1 MFKYSRRTFLK
12 GLAAGA
18 CLLNV
23 GRRAAAQTP
32 LRLSLPPLQDVLP
45 LGFAHNE
52 GMFDAAGLA
61 VELVGVSSH
70 RERSSALLSNNLD
83 GVVSDVSTLL
93 FGRGN
98 AEADIVITS
107 TAFDIIDDTRQV
119 ALLASGFFNVSDL
132 DALLK
137 RINDRAANKITVS
150 RRTDFELITDEL
162 LTSLGIALDPELYY
176 VDTDD
181 LINAATLL
189 VGGSV
194 LSAVLPE
201 PLAALTERNELIE
214 EQFLS
219 KAVSNFENIPMPPS
233 VVVFR
238 REVIEDRQAEVEL
251 FYQVYRQAVEEI
263 NAASKDSVRETA
275 ILNTLEL
282 FLPGLSRSDL
292 PQDFGNDY
300 KIPAFPQP
308 RALLEGEFNRV
319 LAWAQQKRYLQGP
332 LDFNASVDFR
342 FIPAT

>member
-1 MFKYSRRTFLK
+1 MVTFSRRTFLK

-18 CLLNV
+18 CLLRLD
-23 GRRAAAQTP
+23 RRVAAQTP

-52 GMFDAAGLA
+52 GMFVAAGLE
-61 VELVGVSSH
+61 VELVGISSH

-83 GVVSDVSTLL
+83 GVVSDVSSLL
-93 FGRGN
+93 FSRGN
-98 AEADIVITS
+98 AEADIVATS
-107 TAFDIIDDTRQV
+107 TAFEVIDDTRQV
-119 ALLASGFFNVSDL
+119 ALLASGFFNISDL
-132 DALLK
+132 DSLLK

-162 LTSLGIALDPELYY
+162 LTSLNIKLDPDLYY
-176 VDTDD
+176 ADTDD

-219 KAVSNFENIPMPPS
+219 KAVSNFENTPLPPS

-238 REVIEDRQAEVEL
+238 REVIEARQADLEL
-251 FYQVYRQAVEEI
+251 FYQVYGQAIDLI
-263 NAASKDSVRETA
+263 NEASKDSVRESA

-282 FLPGLSRSDL
+282 FLPGLSRSEL
-292 PQDFGNDY
+292 PQDFGKDY
-300 KIPAFPQP
+300 KIPTFPQP
-308 RALLEGEFNRV
+308 RALREEEFDRV
-319 LAWAQQKRYLQGP
+319 LTWTQQKGYLQGQV
-332 LDFNASVDFR
+332 DFDVSVDVR
-342 FIPAT
+342 FIPPA

>member
-1 MFKYSRRTFLK
+1 MAKYSRRDFLK

-18 CLLNV
+18 CLWSV
-23 GRRAAAQTP
+23 DRRALAQRP

-52 GMFDAAGLA
+52 GMFEAAGLA
-61 VELVGVSSH
+61 VELVGVSSY

-107 TAFDIIDDTRQV
+107 TAFEVVDNTRQV

-132 DALLK
+132 ETLLK

-162 LTSLGIALDPELYY
+162 LTSLGITVDPELYY
-176 VDTDD
+176 ADTDD

-201 PLAALTERNELIE
+201 PLAVLTEQNELIE

-219 KAVSNFENIPMPPS
+219 RSVSNFEDIPLPPS

-238 REVIEDRQAEVEL
+238 REVIEQRPAEVER
-251 FYQVYRQAVEEI
+251 FYQVYRQAVDQT
-263 NAASKDSVRETA
+263 NAASKDAVRESA

-282 FLPGLSRSDL
+282 FLPGLSRSEL
-292 PQDFGNDY
+292 PQNFGSNY
-300 KIPAFPQP
+300 QIPTFPQP
-308 RALLEGEFNRV
+308 RALLEDEFNRV
-319 LAWAQQKRYLQGP
+319 LAWAQRKGYLQGP
-332 LDFNASVDFR
+332 VDFGTSVDFR
-342 FIPAT
+342 FIPAA

>member
-1 MFKYSRRTFLK
+1 MHSRRAFLK

-18 CLLNV
+18 FLLGA
-23 GRRAAAQTP
+23 GRRGAAQTP

-45 LGFAHNE
+45 LGYAHNE
-52 GMFDAAGLA
+52 GLFDAAGLA

-98 AEADIVITS
+98 AAADIVVTS
-107 TAFDIIDDTRQV
+107 TAFEVIDDTRQV

-132 DALLK
+132 ETLLK
-137 RINDRAANKITVS
+137 RINNRAANKITVS

-162 LTSLGIALDPELYY
+162 LTSLGIKLDPELYY

-201 PLAALTERNELIE
+201 PLAALTEQNELIE

-219 KAVSNFENIPMPPS
+219 KAVSDFDNIPMPPS

-238 REVIEDRQAEVEL
+238 REVIEDRQAEVAL
-251 FYQVYRQAVEEI
+251 FYDVYRQAVDEV
-263 NAASKDSVRETA
+263 NAASKDAVRESA

-282 FLPGLSRSDL
+282 FLPGLSRSEL
-292 PQDFGNDY
+292 PQDFGDDY
-300 KIPAFPQP
+300 KIPTFPQP
-308 RALLEGEFNRV
+308 RALLQDEFTRV
-319 LAWAQQKRYLQGP
+319 LAWTQQKGYVQGQV
-332 LDFNASVDFR
+332 DFDTAVDFR
-342 FIPAT
+342 FIPAA